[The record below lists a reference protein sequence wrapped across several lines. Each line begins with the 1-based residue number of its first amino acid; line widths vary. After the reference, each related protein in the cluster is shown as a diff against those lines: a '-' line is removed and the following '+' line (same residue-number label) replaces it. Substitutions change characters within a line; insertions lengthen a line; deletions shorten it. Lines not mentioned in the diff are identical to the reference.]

1 MFSKTGDKQEPGRPG
16 SLATRMTLWYALS
29 AFALVFTASGFLYH
43 ALSDGLN
50 HENDVLLS
58 QNFQSLTSYMNKSPG
73 DLYDLQ
79 QFVGQTPKW
88 YRTTSFWTRILD
100 GNQLLTETPGMSQS
114 LPLTLFKQ
122 GSPKAWSSTLYSKN
136 AVPFR
141 VLSTQ
146 GVWPGYIHPNVTI
159 QMAIDMSPDEKI
171 LKRFRKKLLIVLV
184 CSLMAYAFTGYWI
197 AQRGIQPVRVMAKT
211 AARIGSS
218 TLYERLDR
226 AGLPSEL
233 SDLAAT
239 FNGMLDR
246 LEDSFARLS
255 RFSSDIA
262 HELRTPLQNLRG
274 EAEVILSKERS
285 PAEYQELL
293 GSSLEEYQRL
303 ANLIDRLLFLARAEN
318 PQTHI
323 QREALDL
330 KKELGLLQDFY
341 QLSAG
346 ELGVLLRVEAPEGLR
361 AELDRALFQR
371 AAGNLIENA
380 MKYTPVGGTIQL
392 KASGENEK
400 IRVEV
405 SDTGNGIPP
414 EQVSRVFDRFY
425 RVDPSRSPLSG
436 GAGLGLS
443 IVKSIMD
450 LHGGTV
456 EIQSEPAKGTTIT
469 LLFPGKS
476 PLVGEIDS

>member
-1 MFSKTGDKQEPGRPG
+1 MFSKTGDKKENSASPG
-16 SLATRMTLWYALS
+16 SLATRMTLWYALC

-79 QFVGQTPKW
+79 QFVGQRPKW

-100 GNQLLTETPGMSQS
+100 GNQLLTETPGMSRS
-114 LPLTLFKQ
+114 LPRALFQK
-122 GSPKAWSSTLYSKN
+122 GYPNAWNSSVRSTEGI
-136 AVPFR
+136 PFR

-146 GVWPGYIHPNVTI
+146 GVWPGYIHPQVAI

-171 LKRFRKKLLIVLV
+171 LKRFRKKLLIVLAG
-184 CSLMAYAFTGYWI
+184 SLLAYAFTGYWI
-197 AQRGIQPVRVMAKT
+197 AQRGIQPVRLMAKT

-218 TLYERLDR
+218 TLYERLER
-226 AGLPSEL
+226 EGLPSEL

-274 EAEVILSKERS
+274 EAEVILSKERA
-285 PAEYQELL
+285 PADYQELL
-293 GSSLEEYQRL
+293 GSALEEYQRL

-323 QREALDL
+323 QREELDL

-341 QLSAG
+341 NLSAG
-346 ELGVLLRVEAPEGLR
+346 EKGVTLRAQAPEGLQ
-361 AELDRALFQR
+361 ADLDRSLFQR
-371 AAGNLIENA
+371 AVGNLIENA
-380 MKYTPVGGTIQL
+380 LKYTPAGGAIHL
-392 KASGENEK
+392 KASSETGK
-400 IRVEV
+400 VRLEV

-456 EIQSEPAKGTTIT
+456 EIKSEPSRGTTIT
-469 LLFPGKS
+469 LWFPV
-476 PLVGEIDS
+476 LQRA